1 MELQEY
7 IRIIRRRWWIVV
19 LLAVLTAAASFGF
32 SKSGILPTIYEA
44 SVKMTARPA
53 RPDWGL
59 GQSISSLLRSLAG
72 DITTHSFLARVIDQ
86 AQLDMTT
93 DDLLD
98 GKTVFVKDEASDFTI
113 TVVVRDPNQEV
124 AKEIANTIAVLFVQ
138 DRIAWNDLQDK
149 SDRIDVAI
157 RDEARFASVY
167 SPKTE
172 INTIAGGILGLVLGV
187 TLVVILEWLEA
198 RFVRSTE
205 DMERLGISTVG
216 AIPSESSRH
225 G

>member
-19 LLAVLTAAASFGF
+19 LLAVMTAAVSFGF
-32 SKSGILPTIYEA
+32 SKSGILPTIFEA

-59 GQSISSLLRSLAG
+59 GQSVSSLLRSLAG

-86 AQLDMTT
+86 AQLDLTT
-93 DDLLD
+93 DDLMD
-98 GKTVFVKDEASDFTI
+98 GRTVFVKDEASDFTI
-113 TVVVRDPNQEV
+113 TVVVRDPSQEV
-124 AKEIANTIAVLFVQ
+124 AIEIANTIASLFQQ
-138 DRIAWNDLQDK
+138 DREAWNQLQDK
-149 SDRIDVAI
+149 RDRIDVAI
-157 RDEARFASVY
+157 RDEARFASIY
-167 SPKTE
+167 SPKAE
-172 INTIAGGILGLVLGV
+172 INTIAGGILGVVVGIA
-187 TLVVILEWLEA
+187 LVVVLEWLEA

-216 AIPSESSRH
+216 AIPSESSRR